1 MSKALVTKMKAEA
14 VGHELKAT
22 EMLRCA
28 KRLLDLAERRT
39 KVAAGLRQATAVL
52 SGEKKRGRGRPRK
65 AWIGASTR
73 PTPRFT
79 AAQKR
84 PRKVKSLMKNH
95 SYTYNASAGEWQL
108 EA

>member
-1 MSKALVTKMKAEA
+1 MSKALATKMATEA
-14 VGHELKAT
+14 VGHELKAA

-28 KRLLDLAERRT
+28 KRLLDLIARHN
-39 KVAAGLRQATAVL
+39 KVARGLRQATAVL
-52 SGEKKRGRGRPRK
+52 SVEKKRGRGRPRK

>member
-14 VGHELKAT
+14 VGQELKAA

-39 KVAAGLRQATAVL
+39 KIAAGLRRATAVL
-52 SGEKKRGRGRPRK
+52 VGGKRGRGRPRK

>member
-1 MSKALVTKMKAEA
+1 MSRALVTKMATEA

-52 SGEKKRGRGRPRK
+52 SVEKKRGRGRPRK
-65 AWIGASTR
+65 AWIGSS
-73 PTPRFT
+73 T
-79 AAQKR
+79 AANN
-84 PRKVKSLMKNH
+84 KVNV
-95 SYTYNASAGEWQL
+95 TYPERHGRSVDYRFGSNERGHEGY
-108 EA
+108 

>member
-1 MSKALVTKMKAEA
+1 MSNALATKMKAEA
-14 VGHELKAT
+14 VGHELKAA

-28 KRLLDLAERRT
+28 KRLLDLIARHN
-39 KVAAGLRQATAVL
+39 KVARGLRQATAVL

-65 AWIGASTR
+65 MWTGASTR

-84 PRKVKSLMKNH
+84 PRKVNMKNH

>member
-14 VGHELKAT
+14 VGHELKAA

-39 KVAAGLRQATAVL
+39 KVATKLRRATAVL

-84 PRKVKSLMKNH
+84 LRKVN

>member
-14 VGHELKAT
+14 VGHELKAA

-52 SGEKKRGRGRPRK
+52 SVEKKRGRGRPRK
-65 AWIGASTR
+65 AWIGSS
-73 PTPRFT
+73 T
-79 AAQKR
+79 AANAKVHRGPKR
-84 PRKVKSLMKNH
+84 PRKVNMKNH